1 MASRRSY
8 VNRGCPRRCSG
19 SAGRRSPRE
28 SAVLSSRTVQ
38 RANHSAREHLITQ
51 ISQYA
56 NFSTRHRLSATVAQH
71 RHSPPIT
78 QLSSRITTLH
88 RTPIQ
93 HAFRRESGTRFL
105 HDAIEC
111 IHWSRI
117 FAQHRRGAVES
128 VHSRIG
134 AIGARAVS
142 RGNRVVFAGVR
153 VVDPHAWLVR
163 LGDQHSLVCGCSA
176 LEAMSRA

>member
-1 MASRRSY
+1 MKVRFS
-8 VNRGCPRRCSG
+8 V
-19 SAGRRSPRE
+19 RE
-28 SAVLSSRTVQ
+28 LR
-38 RANHSAREHLITQ
+38 SARTSHR
-51 ISQYA
+51 A
-56 NFSTRHRLSATVAQH
+56 NFSTRDRLSATVAQH

-78 QLSSRITTLH
+78 QLSSCITTLH

-105 HDAIEC
+105 HDAIEF

-176 LEAMSRA
+176 LEAMSRARRVDWYGRAPVHWVRDSHVRSLRT